1 VDELKLSIFGF
12 GNVGQATARVLLEK
26 EGFFREK
33 YGLSFRVV
41 SISDTSGTVWLP
53 EGLDIREVL
62 NVKETL
68 GKLSSWTNDYEVYAL
83 PPMEAVK
90 EVEADIVVDVT
101 NDKNAW
107 EWHMEALRRGRAVV
121 TSNKPPLAFH
131 YSDLTGEAGRRG
143 LPYLFE
149 ATVMAGTPVIGLLRE
164 TLLGDSVEKIEAVL
178 NGTTTYILTR
188 MEEGVPFGEALKEA
202 QKLGIAEREPSGDIL
217 GLDAGY
223 KATILHCVAFR
234 PITFDE
240 TTVRG
245 IDGVSMGD
253 VLGARR
259 EGKTIRLI
267 ASIEDGSVSVEPKE
281 VPKESPLAVSSTQN
295 AAVIKTDLLGELTVK
310 GAGAGLKETASGVV
324 SDIVKAAL
332 ELRGG

>member
-1 VDELKLSIFGF
+1 MDELKLSIFGF

-53 EGLDIREVL
+53 EGLDLREVL

-90 EVEADIVVDVT
+90 EIEADIVIDVT

-107 EWHMEALRRGRAVV
+107 TWHIEALRRGKAVV

-131 YSDLTGEAGRRG
+131 YAELMGEAEKRHV
-143 LPYLFE
+143 PYLFE

-164 TLLGDSVEKIEAVL
+164 TLLGDSIESIEAVL

-188 MEEGVPFGEALKEA
+188 MEEGMPFEEALKEA
-202 QKLGIAEREPSGDIL
+202 QKLGIAERDPSGDIL
-217 GLDAGY
+217 GIDAGY
-223 KATILHCVAFR
+223 KATILHCLAFE
-234 PITFDE
+234 PITFGE
-240 TTVRG
+240 IEVKG
-245 IDGVSMGD
+245 IDGVSLED
-253 VLGARR
+253 LERAKRA
-259 EGKTIRLI
+259 GKTLRLV
-267 ASIEDGSVSVEPKE
+267 ASVEDGSVSVGPRE
-281 VPKESPLAVSSTQN
+281 VPRESPLAVSSTQN
-295 AAVIKTDLLGELTVK
+295 AAVIKTDLLGELVIR

-324 SDIVKAAL
+324 SDIIKAAL
-332 ELRGG
+332 ELRGA

>member
-1 VDELKLSIFGF
+1 MEEVKLSIFGF
-12 GNVGQATARVLLEK
+12 GNVGRATARALLEK
-26 EGFFREK
+26 EEVFREK

-41 SISDTSGTVWLP
+41 SVSDKSATVWLP
-53 EGLDIREVL
+53 EGLDLREVL

-107 EWHMEALRRGRAVV
+107 TWHMEALRRGKAVV

-131 YSDLTGEAGRRG
+131 YAELMGEAEKRHV
-143 LPYLFE
+143 PYLFE

-164 TLLGDSVEKIEAVL
+164 TLLGDSIESIEAVL

-188 MEEGVPFGEALKEA
+188 MEEGMPFEEALKEA
-202 QKLGIAEREPSGDIL
+202 QKLGIAERDPSGDIL
-217 GLDAGY
+217 GIDAGY
-223 KATILHCVAFR
+223 KATILHCLAFE
-234 PITFDE
+234 PITFGE
-240 TTVRG
+240 IEVKG
-245 IDGVSMGD
+245 IDGISPDD
-253 VLGARR
+253 VERAKRA
-259 EGKTIRLI
+259 GKTLRLV
-267 ASIEDGSVSVEPKE
+267 ASVEDGSVSVGPRE
-281 VPKESPLAVSSTQN
+281 VPRESPLAVSSTQN
-295 AAVIKTDLLGELTVK
+295 AAVIKTDLLGELVIR

-324 SDIVKAAL
+324 SDIIKAAL
-332 ELRGG
+332 ELRGA